1 MTIRHILVSVFLLCL
16 TTGTVVAQDFEKMRR
31 EAKQRQDRT
40 RTEIT
45 ELMSRIE
52 QFETQIRET
61 GMRYDQLYRLY
72 RDLQREIS
80 LRDEVLRKLGDEQR
94 EIQGDITMT
103 EQEVVKLQSKLDE
116 MVSSYKKNLTY
127 MYKYGRVP
135 ELALILSA
143 GSLDQM
149 LARAFYLRRF
159 TEHRQ
164 KQAATIR
171 TSQEQL
177 RLRKEDLIV
186 SRQEILKSVDSSKR
200 ERERMEA
207 RRREQ
212 NGTIQTLQR
221 DRRNTQQRLDDT
233 RKQIQ
238 NLNRVLADAIAEE
251 ERIQRAE
258 AARIA
263 ELEAERLRRLAEA
276 QRITDDA
283 KREEEVARF
292 STPTPVPVAAPAG
305 SSAASVEASFAASKG
320 RLQWPVQR
328 GAISVPFGDIVD
340 PVYKTRVPNPGI
352 EVATGSREPVYAI
365 HDGFSSAGGHLQV
378 AEYGN
383 LVILFHGEYKSIY
396 GNLSEVV
403 VRPNSFVRAG
413 ELIGY
418 GGTAASSKGES
429 VFLMIK
435 KGQTNVDPAQWIQP
449 RRSPTP

>member
-1 MTIRHILVSVFLLCL
+1 MTIRSILVSLLFLCF
-16 TTGTVVAQDFEKMRR
+16 TAAPAVAQDFEQMRR
-31 EAKQRQDRT
+31 EAKKRQEQT
-40 RTEIT
+40 RTEIND
-45 ELMSRIE
+45 LMSRIE
-52 QFETQIRET
+52 QYEKQIRDV
-61 GMRYDQLYRLY
+61 GSRYDQLYRLY

-80 LRDEVLRKLGDEQR
+80 LRDEVLRRLGQEQR
-94 EIQGDITMT
+94 DIQGDITAT
-103 EQEVVKLQSKLDE
+103 EREVVTLQAKLDQ
-116 MVSSYKKNLTY
+116 MVTSYKKNLTY

-135 ELALILSA
+135 DLALILSA

-164 KQAATIR
+164 KQAVAIKA
-171 TSQEQL
+171 SQVQL
-177 RLRKEDLIV
+177 GKRKEELLA

-212 NGTIQTLQR
+212 NSTIQTLQR

-238 NLNRVLADAIAEE
+238 NLNRMLAEAIAEE

-283 KREEEVARF
+283 KREEAVARY
-292 STPTPVPVAAPAG
+292 STPTPTPVVAPAG
-305 SSAASVEASFAASKG
+305 SSVASIEASFAASKG

-340 PVYKTRVPNPGI
+340 PVYKTRIPNPGI

-378 AEYGN
+378 PEYGN

-403 VRPNSFVRAG
+403 VRPNSYVRAG

-418 GGTAASSKGES
+418 GGTASSSKGES
-429 VFLMIK
+429 VFLMIRR
-435 KGQTNVDPAQWIQP
+435 GQVNLDPAQWIQP

>member
-1 MTIRHILVSVFLLCL
+1 MTFRHIFASVLLLSL
-16 TTGTVVAQDFEKMRR
+16 TTGTVVAQDFEQMRR
-31 EAKQRQDRT
+31 AAKLRQDQT
-40 RTEIT
+40 RTEINQ
-45 ELMSRIE
+45 LMSQIE
-52 QFETQIRET
+52 QFERQIRDV
-61 GMRYDQLYRLY
+61 GSRYDQLYRLY

-80 LRDEVLRKLGDEQR
+80 LRDEVLRRLSDEQR
-94 EIQGDITMT
+94 EIQGDISMT

-177 RLRKEDLIV
+177 RLRKEELLV

-212 NGTIQTLQR
+212 NTTIQTLQR

-238 NLNRVLADAIAEE
+238 NLNRALAEAIAEE

-276 QRITDDA
+276 QRITDDT
-283 KREEEVARF
+283 KREEEVARY

-305 SSAASVEASFAASKG
+305 SSAASIEASFAASRG

-328 GAISVPFGDIVD
+328 GAISVPFGDVVD

-378 AEYGN
+378 PEYGN

-418 GGTAASSKGES
+418 GGTSASAKGES

-435 KGQTNVDPAQWIQP
+435 KGQENVNPALWIQP
-449 RRSPTP
+449 RRSATP

>member
-1 MTIRHILVSVFLLCL
+1 MTFRHIFASILLLSL
-16 TTGTVVAQDFEKMRR
+16 TTGTVVAQDFEQMRR
-31 EAKQRQDRT
+31 AAKLRQDQT
-40 RTEIT
+40 RTEIQQ
-45 ELMSRIE
+45 LMSQIE
-52 QFETQIRET
+52 QYERQIRDV
-61 GMRYDQLYRLY
+61 GSRYDQLYRLY

-80 LRDEVLRKLGDEQR
+80 LRDEVLRRLGDEQR
-94 EIQGDITMT
+94 DIQGDISMT

-164 KQAATIR
+164 KQAAAIR

-177 RLRKEDLIV
+177 RLRKEELLV

-212 NGTIQTLQR
+212 NTTIQTLQR

-233 RKQIQ
+233 RRQIQ
-238 NLNRVLADAIAEE
+238 NLNRALAEAIAEE

-292 STPTPVPVAAPAG
+292 STPTPAPVAAPAG
-305 SSAASVEASFAASKG
+305 SSAASIEASFAASKG
-320 RLQWPVQR
+320 RLPWPVRR
-328 GAISVPFGDIVD
+328 GAISVPFGEIVD

-378 AEYGN
+378 PEYGN
-383 LVILFHGEYKSIY
+383 VVILFHGEYKSIY

-418 GGTAASSKGES
+418 GGTSASSKGES

-435 KGQTNVDPAQWIQP
+435 KGQADVDPAQWIQP
-449 RRSPTP
+449 RRSPNP

>member
-1 MTIRHILVSVFLLCL
+1 MTFRHLFASVLLLCL
-16 TTGTVVAQDFEKMRR
+16 TTGTVVAQDFEQMRR
-31 EAKQRQDRT
+31 AAKQRQDQT
-40 RTEIT
+40 RNEIQQ
-45 ELMSRIE
+45 LMSQIDQYER
-52 QFETQIRET
+52 QIRDV
-61 GMRYDQLYRLY
+61 GSRYDQLYRLY

-94 EIQGDITMT
+94 EIQGDITLT

-164 KQAATIR
+164 KQAASIR

-177 RLRKEDLIV
+177 RLRKEELLV

-212 NGTIQTLQR
+212 NTTIQTLQR

-233 RKQIQ
+233 RRQIQ
-238 NLNRVLADAIAEE
+238 NLNRALAEAIAEE

-276 QRITDDA
+276 QRITDAA
-283 KREEEVARF
+283 KREEEVARY
-292 STPTPVPVAAPAG
+292 STPTPAPVAAPAG
-305 SSAASVEASFAASKG
+305 SSVASIEASFAASRG

-328 GAISVPFGDIVD
+328 GAISVPFGDVVD

-378 AEYGN
+378 PEYGN

-418 GGTAASSKGES
+418 GGTSASAKGES

-435 KGQTNVDPAQWIQP
+435 KGQENVNPALWIQP
-449 RRSPTP
+449 RRSANP

>member
-40 RTEIT
+40 RSEIT

-52 QFETQIRET
+52 QFEKQIRET

-103 EQEVVKLQSKLDE
+103 EREVVKLQTKLDE
-116 MVSSYKKNLTY
+116 MVASYKKNLTY

-135 ELALILSA
+135 ELALIFSA

-164 KQAATIR
+164 KQAVAIK

-177 RLRKEDLIV
+177 RERKEQLIV
-186 SRQEILKSVDSSKR
+186 SRRDILKSVDNSKR

-212 NGTIQTLQR
+212 NGTIQSLQR

-276 QRITDDA
+276 QRITDAA
-283 KREEEVARF
+283 KREEEVAKF
-292 STPTPVPVAAPAG
+292 STPTPAPVAAPAG

-340 PVYKTRVPNPGI
+340 PVYKTRIPNPGI

-378 AEYGN
+378 PEYGN

-403 VRPNSFVRAG
+403 VRPNAFVRAG

-418 GGTAASSKGES
+418 GGTSASAKGES

-449 RRSPTP
+449 RRSPNP

>member
-1 MTIRHILVSVFLLCL
+1 MTFHPLISLILMLCL
-16 TTGTVVAQDFEKMRR
+16 TTGSVVAQDFEQMRR
-31 EAKQRQDRT
+31 AAKQRQDQT
-40 RTEIT
+40 RTEIQQ
-45 ELMSRIE
+45 LMSQIDQYER
-52 QFETQIRET
+52 QIRDV
-61 GMRYDQLYRLY
+61 GSRYDQLYRLY

-94 EIQGDITMT
+94 DIQSDIALT
-103 EQEVVKLQSKLDE
+103 ERDVVKLQSNLDE

-159 TEHRQ
+159 TDHRQ
-164 KQAATIR
+164 KQAAAIR
-171 TSQEQL
+171 SSQEQL
-177 RLRKEDLIV
+177 NMRKEELIV

-212 NGTIQTLQR
+212 NTTIQTLQR
-221 DRRNTQQRLDDT
+221 DRRSTQQRLDDT

-238 NLNRVLADAIAEE
+238 NLNRALAEAIAEE

-276 QRITDDA
+276 QRITDAA
-283 KREEEVARF
+283 KREAEVARY
-292 STPTPVPVAAPAG
+292 STPTPVPAAAPAG
-305 SSAASVEASFAASKG
+305 SSISSIEASFEANKG
-320 RLQWPVQR
+320 RMQWPVQR
-328 GAISVPFGDIVD
+328 GAISVPFGDVVD

-378 AEYGN
+378 PEYGN

-418 GGTAASSKGES
+418 AGTSASAKGES

-435 KGQTNVDPAQWIQP
+435 KGQENVNPASWIQP
-449 RRSPTP
+449 RRSTNP

>member
-1 MTIRHILVSVFLLCL
+1 MTFRHLFASVLLLCL
-16 TTGTVVAQDFEKMRR
+16 TTGTVVAQDFEQMRR
-31 EAKQRQDRT
+31 AAKQRQDQT
-40 RTEIT
+40 RNEIQQ
-45 ELMSRIE
+45 LMSQIDQYER
-52 QFETQIRET
+52 QIRDV
-61 GMRYDQLYRLY
+61 GSRYDQLYRLY

-94 EIQGDITMT
+94 EIQGDITLT

-164 KQAATIR
+164 KQSAAIR
-171 TSQEQL
+171 ASQEQL
-177 RLRKEDLIV
+177 TARKQELIV

-212 NGTIQTLQR
+212 NTTIQTLQR

-233 RKQIQ
+233 RRQIQ
-238 NLNRVLADAIAEE
+238 NLNRALAEAIAEE

-292 STPTPVPVAAPAG
+292 STPTPV
-305 SSAASVEASFAASKG
+305 STSVPTLVNMATLETSFAAQKG
-320 RLQWPVQR
+320 RLPWPVRR

-340 PVYKTRVPNPGI
+340 PVYKTRVPNEGI

-365 HDGFSSAGGHLQV
+365 HDGYTSSNGPIV
-378 AEYGN
+378 APNFGT
-383 LVILFHGEYKSIY
+383 LLIVSHGTYRTIY
-396 GNLSEVV
+396 GNLSEVSV
-403 VRPNSFVRAG
+403 APGTFVRAG

-418 GGTAASSKGES
+418 GGTSVSPKGES
-429 VFLMIK
+429 IFFMVR
-435 KGQTNVDPAQWIQP
+435 KGATNLDPAQWIQP
-449 RRSPTP
+449 RRSPNP

>member
-40 RTEIT
+40 RSEIT

-52 QFETQIRET
+52 QFEKQIRET

-103 EQEVVKLQSKLDE
+103 EQEVVTLQAKLDE
-116 MVSSYKKNLTY
+116 MVASYKKNLTY

-135 ELALILSA
+135 ELALIFSA

-164 KQAATIR
+164 KQAVAIK

-177 RLRKEDLIV
+177 RERKEQLIV
-186 SRQEILKSVDSSKR
+186 SRRDILKSVDNSKR

-212 NGTIQTLQR
+212 NGTIQSLQR

-276 QRITDDA
+276 QRITDAA
-283 KREEEVARF
+283 KREEEVAKF
-292 STPTPVPVAAPAG
+292 STPTPAPVAAPAG

-328 GAISVPFGDIVD
+328 GAISVPFGDVVD
-340 PVYKTRVPNPGI
+340 PVYKTRIPNPGI

-378 AEYGN
+378 PEYGN

-418 GGTAASSKGES
+418 GGTSASAKGES

-449 RRSPTP
+449 RRSPNP

>member
-1 MTIRHILVSVFLLCL
+1 MTLRPLLTIAVLLCL
-16 TTGTVVAQDFEKMRR
+16 TTGTLVAQDFEQMRR
-31 EAKQRQDRT
+31 AAKQRQDQT
-40 RTEIT
+40 RTEIND
-45 ELMSRIE
+45 LMSRIE
-52 QFETQIRET
+52 QYEKQIRDT

-72 RDLQREIS
+72 RNLQREIS

-94 EIQGDITMT
+94 EIQGDIVLT
-103 EQEVVKLQSKLDE
+103 EQEVTNLEAKLNE
-116 MVSSYKKNLTY
+116 MVASYKKNLTY

-149 LARAFYLRRF
+149 LARAYYLRRF

-164 KQAATIR
+164 KQATAIR
-171 TSQEQL
+171 ASQEQL
-177 RLRKEDLIV
+177 KQRKEELIA

-200 ERERMEA
+200 ERERMDA

-212 NGTIQTLQR
+212 NGTIQALQR

-238 NLNRVLADAIAEE
+238 NLNRVLAEAIAEE

-276 QRITDDA
+276 QRITDNA
-283 KREEEVARF
+283 KREEEVARY
-292 STPTPVPVAAPAG
+292 STPTPAPVAAPAG
-305 SSAASVEASFAASKG
+305 SSVASIEASFAASKG

-340 PVYKTRVPNPGI
+340 PVYKTRIPNPGI

-378 AEYGN
+378 PEYGN

-403 VRPNSFVRAG
+403 VRPNSYVRAG

-418 GGTAASSKGES
+418 GGTSSSSKGES